1 MQLSWTRTSEETYC
15 ERTVGQVCVCVC
27 EVYANKAGNAPLH
40 RALENAKLEAI
51 VQLISVGASVNLE
64 NNKGVSPVDVARRI
78 SLKFED
84 KIISGRENGQDGTE
98 PDDSMMHCDV
108 YSWGNG
114 ANYQLGN
121 GMEGIQTN
129 PGRIP
134 LEDFDSIKMVT
145 HGPLAS
151 TARAQPNSKI

>member
-1 MQLSWTRTSEETYC
+1 MCEE
-15 ERTVGQVCVCVC
+15 VC
-27 EVYANKAGNAPLH
+27 ANKAGNAPLH
-40 RALENAKLEAI
+40 RALENAKLEA
-51 VQLISVGASVNLE
+51 VAQLISVGASVNLE
-64 NNKGVSPVDVARRI
+64 NNKGVSPVDAARRV

-84 KIISGRENGQDGTE
+84 KLISGRENGQGGAESDNL
-98 PDDSMMHCDV
+98 MLHCDL

-134 LEDFDSIKMVT
+134 LEDFDSVKMVT
-145 HGPLAS
+145 CPPA
-151 TARAQPNSKI
+151 